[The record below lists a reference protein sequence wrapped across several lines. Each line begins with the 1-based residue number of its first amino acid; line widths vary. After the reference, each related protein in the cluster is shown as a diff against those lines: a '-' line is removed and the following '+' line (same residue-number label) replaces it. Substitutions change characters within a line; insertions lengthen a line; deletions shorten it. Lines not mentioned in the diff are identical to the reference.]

1 MAEDRSYTI
10 YINLNS
16 LPQGSGAMAE
26 KESSTSGGL
35 FNELFGKKPAMEAD
49 IMNAAKHLVSFATMK
64 ATADRIVSTAIS
76 EVSMRTGA
84 NEYEQR
90 LDAGI
95 SAGESIIGAGSALA
109 IGAATGTLPVV
120 ALGMVMSSI
129 NKALSISQKA
139 TQLNMAH
146 SLEDISINMQNIR
159 AGTSGRRSNNQ

>member
-1 MAEDRSYTI
+1 MAKNKSYTI

-26 KESSTSGGL
+26 QESSTLGGP
-35 FNELFGKKPAMEAD
+35 FGENATEAD
-49 IMNAAKHLVSFATMK
+49 AMNAAKHIVSFATMA

-90 LDAGI
+90 LDATY
-95 SAGESIIGAGSALA
+95 SAGKSIIGAGAALA

>member
-1 MAEDRSYTI
+1 MAENKSYTI

-26 KESSTSGGL
+26 QESSTLGGP
-35 FNELFGKKPAMEAD
+35 FGENATEAD
-49 IMNAAKHLVSFATMK
+49 AINAVSFATMA

-90 LDAGI
+90 LDATY
-95 SAGESIIGAGSALA
+95 SAGKSIIGAGAALA